1 MNLDSDKLLV
11 DNLEQ
16 TIVHFPSFSRVQG
29 ETEVPLSFCQ
39 LSGSGR
45 QAGGQLK
52 GGLLT
57 CEAWAGA
64 ILVKAA
70 VVVCVRAV

>member
-1 MNLDSDKLLV
+1 M
-11 DNLEQ
+11 
-16 TIVHFPSFSRVQG
+16 
-29 ETEVPLSFCQ
+29 
-39 LSGSGR
+39 
-45 QAGGQLK
+45 LK
-52 GGLLT
+52 GGGLLT